1 MQYITITLYTM
12 TKTTSI
18 LWLLGFALLL
28 RLEKLDATL
37 VLVVVMIAT
46 GLFMFV
52 YHYTGMNLFEIAK
65 YYVVCRDSNCSI
77 NITYCFIEFH
87 LFGFLIV
94 LAAAILSGVRW
105 TFAQTVMQRSQLGL
119 ENPLDFMYHIQPVML
134 ITLVPFLG
142 ALEGKL

>member
-1 MQYITITLYTM
+1 M

-65 YYVVCRDSNCSI
+65 YYSVS
-77 NITYCFIEFH
+77 
-87 LFGFLIV
+87 
-94 LAAAILSGVRW
+94 
-105 TFAQTVMQRSQLGL
+105 GL
-119 ENPLDFMYHIQPVML
+119 ELQHQHYVFFYRVPPFRLPHRPRGRYSEWRAVDVRADGDAAQPARPRNPLDFMYHIQPVML

-142 ALEGKL
+142 ALEGEL

>member
-28 RLEKLDATL
+28 RLERLDATL

-52 YHYTGMNLFEIAK
+52 YHYTGMSFFWLL
-65 YYVVCRDSNCSI
+65 V
-77 NITYCFIEFH
+77 
-87 LFGFLIV
+87 
-94 LAAAILSGVRW
+94 
-105 TFAQTVMQRSQLGL
+105 
-119 ENPLDFMYHIQPVML
+119 QP
-134 ITLVPFLG
+134 
-142 ALEGKL
+142 